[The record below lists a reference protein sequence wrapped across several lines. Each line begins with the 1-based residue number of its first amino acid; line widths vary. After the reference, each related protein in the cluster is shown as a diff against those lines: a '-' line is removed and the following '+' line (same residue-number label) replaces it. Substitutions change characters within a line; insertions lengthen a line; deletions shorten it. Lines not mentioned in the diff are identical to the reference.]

1 MPNATRA
8 RLPLTKALDEGLAT
22 MFRRL
27 EGEPAPASLV
37 SLANRLDQAWRMARV
52 AGETRAIA

>member
-8 RLPLTKALDEGLAT
+8 RRPLTKTLDESLAT

-37 SLANRLDQAWRMARV
+37 SLANRLEQAWRTAKV
-52 AGETRAIA
+52 AGETRVIA